1 MSYSHFHF
9 YFLVSY
15 KKYFLCVPA
24 RPERFLLRTVVV
36 VVVDIPRARGE
47 GRRRWR
53 WLRAVAS

>member
-36 VVVDIPRARGE
+36 VVVDIPRGGGRG
-47 GRRRWR
+47 GDDG
-53 WLRAVAS
+53 AAACSS